1 MLFFLS
7 KGPVGHAIY
16 RGNARGAWN
25 AKFHVQT
32 ILSEPNFLGCINN
45 QFFLPMMLRFESS
58 TIKYDFEKA
67 KKEDFE
73 GQVDFT
79 LKRERAGIACYL
91 CIK

>member
-1 MLFFLS
+1 
-7 KGPVGHAIY
+7 
-16 RGNARGAWN
+16 
-25 AKFHVQT
+25 
-32 ILSEPNFLGCINN
+32 
-45 QFFLPMMLRFESS
+45 MMLRFESS

-73 GQVDFT
+73 GQFDFT